1 MELHELGIIYNTV
14 PNFLNF
20 TNGKIIELFI
30 IHKNKKS
37 VFLVNIDFYDKYN
50 KKKTGLF
57 NIDIKNKKIN
67 SLNRDECLEYLNYL
81 DLVNE
86 KKVFTK
92 IRSYI
97 EISKKDKELIECNN
111 YFVYFDN
118 SLKIKK
124 LNSES
129 TITFEDNKK
138 EINNNICI
146 LHSSPGLNTHYVQI
160 QSDLIKKEEFIDITY
175 STKVNLSIKINGKE
189 YTDFG
194 NISQTINKNNFL
206 DLLVEP
212 LEASL
217 LSRQLFGNLNFKMIS
232 PGEIVNMMFNISKTA
247 KVGEIEATNNQK
259 RKFRYITVLN
269 NFEITEDE
277 IYIGDVIFS
286 KKINEVDIKKI
297 KANSAKYTYVS
308 IYISSENISD
318 AKDIAIQ
325 KINNIKNFI
334 ELVEK
339 NSCIFSM
346 YNKSSNFSNWNINKL
361 FVDFKLDDQFYIYNI
376 FDSTQFVYGS
386 NKSLTLKSY
395 GNLNS
400 ESDIIK
406 YKNQL
411 EKIIYNYDEQKN
423 KLFNAMFWLNKSLE
437 VINSDLYHSIIYIN
451 IAIEYVAAKEK
462 CPTLEDDYPDL
473 KGVFTQ
479 IRELIDNQQLDKDH
493 KKIIEDKFKSVIN
506 DNSINKRF
514 FSMLKRLNIVYSKIQ
529 EDNYKKIRKA
539 RNDIIHNNEKIDITQ
554 HDIIDC
560 YIFISKVIF
569 YKITEDQNEYI

>member
-1 MELHELGIIYNTV
+1 M
-14 PNFLNF
+14 
-20 TNGKIIELFI
+20 
-30 IHKNKKS
+30 
-37 VFLVNIDFYDKYN
+37 
-50 KKKTGLF
+50 
-57 NIDIKNKKIN
+57 
-67 SLNRDECLEYLNYL
+67 
-81 DLVNE
+81 
-86 KKVFTK
+86 
-92 IRSYI
+92 
-97 EISKKDKELIECNN
+97 
-111 YFVYFDN
+111 
-118 SLKIKK
+118 
-124 LNSES
+124 
-129 TITFEDNKK
+129 
-138 EINNNICI
+138 
-146 LHSSPGLNTHYVQI
+146 
-160 QSDLIKKEEFIDITY
+160 
-175 STKVNLSIKINGKE
+175 
-189 YTDFG
+189 
-194 NISQTINKNNFL
+194 
-206 DLLVEP
+206 
-212 LEASL
+212 
-217 LSRQLFGNLNFKMIS
+217 
-232 PGEIVNMMFNISKTA
+232 
-247 KVGEIEATNNQK
+247 
-259 RKFRYITVLN
+259 
-269 NFEITEDE
+269 
-277 IYIGDVIFS
+277 IFS